1 MIISPVLYDKTT
13 HSQRRRDT
21 ILLRRLGNLHE
32 VLHRHV
38 LERGIHPGIDEGKQR
53 LEGARILGELNS
65 LPRCGG
71 EVLGERAI
79 GSALQVAAVDV
90 EQRAVSRSED
100 DNIAVGEGDCRL
112 R

>member
-21 ILLRRLGNLHE
+21 ILLRCLGDLHE
-32 VLHRHV
+32 VLHRYV
-38 LERGIHPGIDEGKQR
+38 LERGIHPRVDEGEQR
-53 LEGARILGELNS
+53 LKGARVLGELDS
-65 LPRCGG
+65 LPRGGG

-79 GSALQVAAVDV
+79 DVALQVDV
-90 EQRAVSRSED
+90 EQGSVSRSEGD
-100 DNIAVGEGDCRL
+100 DLAVGEGDCRL